1 LVTCASA
8 NRVGAFMMILR
19 VIDQGWSEE
28 KALQEAVRIGLSSD
42 TLKRFAHDYIVSHQ
56 RNAR

>member
-42 TLKRFAHDYIVSHQ
+42 KLKRFAQDYIASHQ
-56 RNAR
+56 RNAQ

>member
-1 LVTCASA
+1 
-8 NRVGAFMMILR
+8 MMILR

-42 TLKRFAHDYIVSHQ
+42 KLKTFAQNYIASHK
-56 RNAR
+56 RNSQ